1 LTDSVTITELNIY
14 PIKSCG
20 GIQLPSAR
28 LTATGLEHDRQW
40 MFVNAHGRFVTQ
52 RERPRLALVEVSLER
67 DHVTLAAP
75 GMPPLRL
82 SLSPPNAETE
92 VTVWRDRCTALDE
105 GEAAAGW
112 ISRFLGT
119 PHRLVRFDPL
129 WRRLSSADWTDGVEA
144 PNQFSDG
151 FPLLVISQASLD
163 DLNGRLERPLPMN
176 RFRPNLVVE
185 GLEAYG
191 EDEVYEL
198 SDGNVRLRIV
208 KPCTRC
214 TITTTN
220 QLSGEVEGDEPLK
233 TLKTYR
239 WNADLMGVLFGQNA
253 IIAAGQGGE
262 LRRGQTLQATRRQ
275 VT

>member
-1 LTDSVTITELNIY
+1 MTGTVTITQLNVY
-14 PIKSCG
+14 PIKSCR
-20 GIQLPSAR
+20 GIGLPAVR
-28 LTATGLEHDRQW
+28 LSATGLEHDRQW

-52 RERPRLALVEVSLER
+52 RERPRLALVEVNLGQDE
-67 DHVTLAAP
+67 VTLAAP
-75 GMPPLRL
+75 GMSMLRL

-92 VTVWRDRCTALDE
+92 VVVWRDRCTALDE
-105 GEAAAGW
+105 GDAAADW

-129 WRRLSSADWTDGVEA
+129 WRRLSSADWAGGVEA

-163 DLNGRLERPLPMN
+163 DLNGRLEKPLPMN
-176 RFRPNLVVE
+176 RFRPNIVVD
-185 GLEAYG
+185 GLHAYG

-198 SDGNVRLRIV
+198 SDDNVRLRIV

-220 QLSGEVEGDEPLK
+220 QLSGEVEGEEPLK

-239 WNADLMGVLFGQNA
+239 WNADLMGVQFGQNV
-253 IIAAGQGGE
+253 IIAAGQGTE
-262 LRRGQTLQATRRQ
+262 LRRGQTLQATRR
-275 VT
+275 